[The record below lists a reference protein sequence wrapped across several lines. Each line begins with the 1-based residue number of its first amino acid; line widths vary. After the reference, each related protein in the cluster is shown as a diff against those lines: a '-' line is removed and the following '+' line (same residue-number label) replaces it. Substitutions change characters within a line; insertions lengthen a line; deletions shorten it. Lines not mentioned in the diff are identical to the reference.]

1 MSRSFKHDGGYKV
14 RKKNVI
20 LLVSLTMLIFTCI
33 GGTLAFLIASTNDV
47 VNTFTP
53 SQVKTTVTE
62 SFNNNIK
69 EHVQIK
75 NNSDSVKAYIRADII
90 VNWVDAEGNVYAS
103 TPEKGTDYTIDI
115 GTGWA
120 ENGGYYYYTSAVEPG
135 ESTGDLITKAEYKAN
150 APEGYSL
157 SIEIVSQAIQADG
170 EDAKGNKPIELAWG
184 VDIAGGN
191 VIAATIVE

>member
-33 GGTLAFLIASTNDV
+33 GGTLAFLIASTDDV

-62 SFNNNIK
+62 NFNNNVK
-69 EHVQIK
+69 SNVQIK
-75 NNSDSVKAYIRADII
+75 NNSDSVKAYIRAAVI

-103 TPEKGTDYTIDI
+103 TPVKDKDYTIDI
-115 GTGWA
+115 GTRWT

-157 SIEIVSQAIQADG
+157 SIEIISQAIQADG
-170 EDAKGNKPIELAWG
+170 TDADGKTPVELAWG
-184 VDIAGGN
+184 AE
-191 VIAATIVE
+191 AAKAVGAIQ

>member
-53 SQVKTTVTE
+53 SQVITSVEESIENGVKTDVVIR
-62 SFNNNIK
+62 ND
-69 EHVQIK
+69 K
-75 NNSDSVKAYIRADII
+75 NSVKAYIRADII
-90 VNWVDAEGNVYAS
+90 VNWVDAAGNVYAS
-103 TPEKGTDYTIDI
+103 TPVENTDYSMDI

-120 ENGGYYYYTSAVEPG
+120 KNGGYYYYTSAVEPG

-157 SIEIVSQAIQADG
+157 SIEIISQAIQADG
-170 EDAKGNKPIELAWG
+170 KDADDKTPVELAWG
-184 VDIAGGN
+184 VE
-191 VIAATIVE
+191 AAKAVGAIQ

>member
-53 SQVKTTVTE
+53 SQVITSVEESIENGVKTDVVIR
-62 SFNNNIK
+62 ND
-69 EHVQIK
+69 K
-75 NNSDSVKAYIRADII
+75 NSVKAYIRADII
-90 VNWVDAEGNVYAS
+90 VNWVNDNGDVWAS
-103 TPEKGTDYTIDI
+103 APAAGDYVISINETDWTQLEDGFYYH
-115 GTGWA
+115 
-120 ENGGYYYYTSAVEPG
+120 NGAVEPDDYT
-135 ESTGDLITKAEYKAN
+135 EVLIENASVAETAN

-157 SIEIVSQAIQADG
+157 SIEIISQAIQADG
-170 EDAKGNKPIELAWG
+170 EDADGKTPVELAWG
-184 VDIAGGN
+184 VE
-191 VIAATIVE
+191 AAKAVGAIQ